1 MSAGATGDHVRTAIR
16 AEWRRGGTSP
26 LKDAPIYKGH
36 RIHTA
41 ALPSGRWLSTIVNLG
56 KEKRMTKDSLTAAA
70 TRIWGAYDSE
80 AEAIEAAKAYI
91 DAEDGDR
98 QD

>member
-1 MSAGATGDHVRTAIR
+1 MQDS
-16 AEWRRGGTSP
+16 
-26 LKDAPIYKGH
+26 PIYKGY
-36 RIHTA
+36 RIHAA
-41 ALPSGRWLSTIVNLG
+41 ALRSGRWLSTIVNLG

-91 DAEDGDR
+91 DAEGRLR

>member
-1 MSAGATGDHVRTAIR
+1 VQDS
-16 AEWRRGGTSP
+16 
-26 LKDAPIYKGH
+26 PIYKEY

-41 ALPSGRWLSTIVNLG
+41 ALRSGRWLSTIVNLG
-56 KEKRMTKDSLTAAA
+56 NEKRINKNSLTAAT

-91 DAEDGDR
+91 DAEARHR
-98 QD
+98 QG